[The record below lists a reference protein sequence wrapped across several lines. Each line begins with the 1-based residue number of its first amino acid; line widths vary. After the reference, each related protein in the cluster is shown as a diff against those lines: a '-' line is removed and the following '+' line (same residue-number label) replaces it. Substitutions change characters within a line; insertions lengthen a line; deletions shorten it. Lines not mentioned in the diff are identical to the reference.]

1 MTSPDELSNPRAEM
15 ALLGTLV
22 RAKPELRVQMVMRI
36 REEWFTGADRVA
48 AWQVIHDMVNRS
60 LPIDT
65 TLLDDSLK
73 AKLGDAVRAA
83 LVNAIITA
91 MPTAALWETLAT
103 RVEDYYTRRKGVEAC
118 REAMARFADLKV
130 PAAEALESA
139 ESELFGLHNLRAGKG
154 MQHVGAFLVEAVS
167 QIEEAVTNRGYVIGG
182 LPTGLTDVDRRYIQ
196 GMRPGHIFMIAAE
209 PGGGKTVAMMEIA
222 CNVAMGEADYDEA
235 TRAREKG
242 FPNYQANNVG
252 IYTLE
257 MDGASLAKRSLI
269 GRSKIQLNKM
279 QRGMVNNKEKEELAR
294 AARQLLDS
302 RLFIEHVPG
311 ISIQELRVKARYD
324 VQRHGL
330 KLICIDYAQI
340 ITSSSKAARGN
351 RTQEMLDVSQGLDL
365 LAEECGVPVIV
376 LAQTKQEFWGKRANT
391 AALAETSQLAKDA
404 DFIGLLGFW
413 DVIEGQKKK
422 KGPPGE
428 KNPWDGPDED
438 EEDDEPTDPG
448 DPSVYAYLDIVKN
461 RHGPNTQGQMPI
473 KLRWERDFYEFI
485 STTKRLYDS
494 TGKETEH

>member
-1 MTSPDELSNPRAEM
+1 MTRADELSNPRAEM

-22 RAKPELRVQMVMRI
+22 RATAQMRVQMVMRI
-36 REEWFTGADRVA
+36 REEWFTAADRVA
-48 AWQVIHDMVNRS
+48 AWQVIHDMVSRS

-73 AKLGDAVRAA
+73 AKLGEAVRVA
-83 LVNAIITA
+83 LVNAVISA
-91 MPTAALWETLAT
+91 MPSAAMWEQLAA
-103 RVEDYYTRRKGVEAC
+103 RVEDYHTRRKGVLACQEAI
-118 REAMARFADLKV
+118 ARFVDLKV

-154 MQHVGAFLVEAVS
+154 MQHVGAFLHEAVS

-196 GMRPGHIFMIAAE
+196 GMRPGHILMLGAE

-222 CNVAMGEADYDEA
+222 CNVAMAEADYEEA
-235 TRAREKG
+235 MRAREKG
-242 FPNYQANNVG
+242 FANYQANNVG
-252 IYTLE
+252 VYSLE
-257 MDGASLAKRSLI
+257 MDGASLAKRCLI

-279 QRGMVNNKEKEELAR
+279 QRGMVNNKEREELAR
-294 AARQLLDS
+294 ATRQLLES

-340 ITSSSKAARGN
+340 ITSSSKSARGN

-365 LAEECGVPVIV
+365 LAEECSVPVIV

-413 DVIEGQKKK
+413 DVIESQKKK
-422 KGPPGE
+422 KEPGGE
-428 KNPWDGPDED
+428 RNPWDGPSEGED
-438 EEDDEPTDPG
+438 EEEPVDPG

-473 KLRWERDFYEFI
+473 KLRWERDFYEFV

>member
-1 MTSPDELSNPRAEM
+1 MMNPNELSNPRAEV
-15 ALLGTLV
+15 ALLGSLV
-22 RAKPELRVQMVMRI
+22 RAKPDLRVQMVMRI
-36 REEWFTGADRVA
+36 REEWFTAADRVA
-48 AWQVIHDMVNRS
+48 AWQVMQEMVNRS

-73 AKLGDAVRAA
+73 AKLGDNARTA
-83 LVNAIITA
+83 LVNALITA
-91 MPTAALWETLAT
+91 MPTAALWEDLAT
-103 RVEDYYTRRKGVEAC
+103 RVEDYYTRRRGVEVAQ
-118 REAMARFADLKV
+118 AALARFSDLKI
-130 PAAEALESA
+130 PAAEALEST
-139 ESELFGLHNLRAGKG
+139 ESDFFGLHNLRAGKG
-154 MQHVGAFLVEAVS
+154 MQHVGAFLAEAVG
-167 QIEEAVTNRGYVIGG
+167 QIEEAISNRGYVIGG

-196 GMRPGHIFMIAAE
+196 GLRPGHIFMVAAE
-209 PGGGKTVAMMEIA
+209 PGGGKTVFLMEVA
-222 CNVAMGEADYDEA
+222 CNIALGEWDYDEGL
-235 TRAREKG
+235 RAFEKG
-242 FPNYQANNVG
+242 FPNYQPNNVG

-257 MDGASLAKRSLI
+257 MDGASLMKRCLI
-269 GRSKIQLNKM
+269 GRSRIQLNKM
-279 QRGMVNNKEKEELAR
+279 QRGMVNRKEQEDLRKACETMLR
-294 AARQLLDS
+294 S
-302 RLFIEHVPG
+302 RLHIEHVPG

-324 VQRHGL
+324 VQRFGL

-422 KGPPGE
+422 KGAGGGE
-428 KNPWDGPDED
+428 TPWDED
-438 EEDDEPTDPG
+438 EEEEEEPVDPG

-473 KLRWERDFYEFI
+473 KLKWERDFYEFI